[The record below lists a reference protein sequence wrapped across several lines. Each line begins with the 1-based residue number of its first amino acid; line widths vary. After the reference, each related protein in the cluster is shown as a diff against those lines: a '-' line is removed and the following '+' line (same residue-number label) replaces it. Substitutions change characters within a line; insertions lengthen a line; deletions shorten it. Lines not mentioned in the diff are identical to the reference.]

1 MKTSAIILAKLAI
14 TGLLFWYLTTKI
26 DFSESFDQ
34 IFSISPGIVILVIAL
49 IMAEIAV
56 VSLRWKIIM
65 KKIGINLRVFEL
77 FKIYLVANFFN
88 VTLLSSLTG
97 DAFRVWKLSK
107 ITKPLTKIFN
117 GIVLDRLVGII
128 GLLSIIAI
136 GVFILP
142 IEEIEQ
148 WTKRSL
154 LVFLI
159 TLIAIYFI
167 LIRIKDLRKDLEK
180 WKIIKFFKK
189 IATDTVALVK
199 DYRCFSLMIFYSL
212 FIHLI
217 NIVVIYILAIDLG
230 IAISFLAS
238 FVLFPIV
245 IFSMLA
251 PISIAG
257 WGVREG
263 AMVIMLGLVG
273 ISSESA
279 LALSLLYGIILT
291 IVGLAGGILWLI
303 EKNNS

>member
-1 MKTSAIILAKLAI
+1 M
-14 TGLLFWYLTTKI
+14 
-26 DFSESFDQ
+26 
-34 IFSISPGIVILVIAL
+34 
-49 IMAEIAV
+49 
-56 VSLRWKIIM
+56 
-65 KKIGINLRVFEL
+65 
-77 FKIYLVANFFN
+77 
-88 VTLLSSLTG
+88 
-97 DAFRVWKLSK
+97 
-107 ITKPLTKIFN
+107 
-117 GIVLDRLVGII
+117 GII

-159 TLIAIYFI
+159 TLMAIYFI

-180 WKIIKFFKK
+180 WKITKFFKK
-189 IATDTVALVK
+189 IFIDTVALVK

-263 AMVIMLGLVG
+263 AMVILLGLVG
-273 ISSESA
+273 RSSESA
-279 LALSLLYGIILT
+279 LALSLLYGNILT
-291 IVGLAGGILWLI
+291 IVGSAGGILWLI